1 MKSKNNTP
9 KPANKSSRSILSIA
23 VSTLILLLIFALGII
38 LGDRGVLNG
47 AIFNPR
53 GNLDLQTSN
62 EIYGILS
69 KSFDGEL
76 NSNNLQHGS
85 ASGIANA
92 TGDRYTRYLNPEQA
106 NTTRQRSQGVSIG
119 IGIEVGVKNGQLVV
133 IAPISGSP
141 AKEAGIQPGDII
153 TKIDNVAVR
162 DMTEQQASAA
172 IRGSAGSNVDLKIMR
187 GQEEKNFSITRR
199 PFVIP
204 SVEAKIDSNNIG
216 ILKINT
222 FDDNTGRL
230 SRAEVEKF
238 INSRVKG
245 IVLDMQDN
253 PGGSVIAA
261 RDVLSLWVPEN
272 TIIMTEK
279 RNSKVI
285 RTYSTQGKPIAK
297 DIPTVVTLDSGSAS
311 ASELVAGALRDL
323 KDIQIVGEQSFGKG
337 SVQELRTLSNGG
349 MLIFTVSRWFTPDG
363 HSIDGTG
370 ITPDQKVNDQNQSS
384 SATLDLAVNLLI
396 KYTR

>member
-1 MKSKNNTP
+1 MKSKNHNSNKVSKTP
-9 KPANKSSRSILSIA
+9 RSALSIA
-23 VSTLILLLIFALGII
+23 VSTLILLIIFAIGIV
-38 LGDRGVLNG
+38 LGDRGLLSG
-47 AIFNPR
+47 TLFNPR

-69 KSFDGEL
+69 RDFDGKL

-85 ASGIANA
+85 ASGITTA
-92 TGDRYTRYLNPEQA
+92 TGDRYTRYLTPEQA
-106 NTTRQRSQGVSIG
+106 NTTRQRSQGVSVG

-133 IAPISGSP
+133 IAPINGSP
-141 AKEAGIQPGDII
+141 AKEAGIKPGDII
-153 TKIDNVAVR
+153 ARIDNIAVR

-172 IRGSAGSNVDLKIMR
+172 IRGAAGTNVNLTVMR
-187 GQEEKNFSITRR
+187 DKEEMSFNVVRR

-204 SVEAKIDSNNIG
+204 SVEAKINSNNIG

-230 SRAEVEKF
+230 SRAEVEKL
-238 INSRVKG
+238 INSKVKG

-279 RNSKVI
+279 RNTKII
-285 RTYSTQGKPIAK
+285 RTYSTKGKPIAK
-297 DIPTVVTLDSGSAS
+297 DIPTVVTVDSGSAS

-323 KDIQIVGEQSFGKG
+323 KGIQIIGEQTFGKG
-337 SVQELRTLSNGG
+337 SVQELRPLSNGG
-349 MLIFTVSRWFTPDG
+349 MLIFTVSRWYTPKG

-370 ITPDQKVNDQNQSS
+370 ITPDQKVDVQNLTPNDTVDFAANYLTSN
-384 SATLDLAVNLLI
+384 A
-396 KYTR
+396 R

>member
-9 KPANKSSRSILSIA
+9 KPASKSSRSILSIA
-23 VSTLILLLIFALGII
+23 VSTLILLLIFALGIL

-85 ASGIANA
+85 ASGITNA

-141 AKEAGIQPGDII
+141 AKAAGIQPGDII

-238 INSRVKG
+238 INSRVK
-245 IVLDMQDN
+245 VL
-253 PGGSVIAA
+253 
-261 RDVLSLWVPEN
+261 
-272 TIIMTEK
+272 
-279 RNSKVI
+279 
-285 RTYSTQGKPIAK
+285 
-297 DIPTVVTLDSGSAS
+297 
-311 ASELVAGALRDL
+311 
-323 KDIQIVGEQSFGKG
+323 F
-337 SVQELRTLSNGG
+337 
-349 MLIFTVSRWFTPDG
+349 
-363 HSIDGTG
+363 
-370 ITPDQKVNDQNQSS
+370 
-384 SATLDLAVNLLI
+384 
-396 KYTR
+396 